1 MIHHLNSVEDYL
13 KNLWRWDEWKFTE
26 NWDNCTLSDVD
37 GFSAHISER
46 KSHFILVEMKHWDG
60 TGQRPELNQS
70 SGQIK
75 ALRQLAKTVPRFLVV
90 FGFGD
95 TSTQKVYDYEVIY
108 QGKDYKPSIEFKQ
121 MLDLWWKSANTDTP
135 MYELL
140 EST

>member
-1 MIHHLNSVEDYL
+1 LIHHLNSVEDYL